1 MTKQICLKHSIVSYK
16 TLFFLF
22 FLLSL
27 TLALDYPSFNGLFT
41 FLLQYLTVI
50 GYQIL
55 DLTSKNI
62 DSFYLETQKWA
73 VSGLAG
79 IVNSSLCGTNNP
91 LLGGYGVFSNSAG
104 MSKTYSALPTHTAI
118 YYQITFNFIDKFKT
132 PDYFTLALDSNSIA
146 GGSNLKTYNSYVT
159 SDICGGSDPDTT
171 QFTIAGSMP
180 HTAKTLAFQLTAK
193 VSTGA
198 GSGTLGIRDIQLTF
212 VNDSSV
218 TAATSCFRVFDSQ
231 LLGLSGECSCVK
243 GSYLNS
249 GTCTPCD
256 SACQNCFGGSASECY
271 ACASGY
277 SFIESQCVQCD
288 SSCLTCTDPG
298 SLQCVTCQDGFWL
311 QPNGSCT
318 ATCDLP
324 ASASQAVGSLQLCYA
339 ACTASQYLLWD
350 GTCVNDCSSPLVISQ
365 SISGGYELC
374 SKPCENN
381 EYLYSNGSCL
391 STCPS
396 PFKSSSSLG
405 VDLCQ
410 PPCENSQFLYPDSS
424 CSGKCPNPLVSS
436 TPADGVKRCS
446 SPCPNSSDYYYSAN
460 KTCGNICSSPSVLQ
474 TVQFIQVCSAT
485 SASSTDKILSSDDKK
500 SVDKAKD
507 TVDAAGKA
515 ASAGITTSSLISSQ
529 SSGAITLISLIKML
543 EYIRYMNIN
552 YPPKLGY
559 MMDSQGN
566 DAISL
571 TFNVNLPKSIQR
583 KFPDYPLPGRFGKYD
598 LVSNFFVNYWQEL
611 FTLVMVLLVLA
622 ISTLLASKAKGVKYL
637 GACSI
642 KIRDI
647 IKWNFFLIIFC
658 GNVDSVG
665 VFSSMEFRTTHF
677 NSFVSVFATLVCV
690 FINLLVLY
698 VMLMIP
704 YIIYSLRRK
713 SRKVVP
719 LTNEI
724 DKSEEDKENRFMT
737 CGVLFMNFKEKSVLQ
752 HSCMFLILIRV
763 YFFNIIIGYLFEYP
777 LAQAI
782 LLVIM
787 STLMLGYF
795 SIARP
800 YKNSLELI
808 KIMTYE
814 TIIAVVNI
822 CVLIL
827 AIMDHKGIE
836 NSESRRKLGDAII
849 ISNMIFNLM
858 AVFYM
863 IVEFIIK
870 IIKVYG
876 RRKTITAKG
885 WRYWLTITTFLLEPE
900 ELEMEEGETP
910 GKQEPVIPKQIKRAI
925 KLEGKLP
932 SDPKKSVSFKC
943 QSPSDAQEGGQD
955 SDASPDKISPSPI
968 KISLPKGA
976 QGGSLKANSILSFD
990 GFNDVGS
997 KNLLTPGHARTSML
1011 FSQDHLSPRGSL
1023 LHIQE
1028 NQLVTPSPRMLLHR
1042 SSQPSFQ
1049 DLENKFGSESLSA
1062 VTPAKVDDEKGI
1074 LLKKVESNE
1083 VNLGQNKDRRR
1094 NMRFFGP
1101 SSVALDHS
1109 GSSPDLSFEV
1119 GIGTLSGINT
1129 PRRQQSRFSKYS
1141 PEKSK
1146 IFPEE
1151 EA

>member
-146 GGSNLKTYNSYVT
+146 GGGSLKTYNSYVT

-243 GSYLNS
+243 DSYLNS

-256 SACQNCFGGSASECY
+256 SACQNCFGSSASQCY

-288 SSCLTCTDPG
+288 SSCLTCTGPD
-298 SLQCVTCQDGFWL
+298 SLQCVTCQDGYWL
-311 QPNGSCT
+311 QPDGSCT

-324 ASASQAVGSLQLCYA
+324 ASQSLTIGSFQLCYA
-339 ACTASQYLLWD
+339 SCTTSQYLLWD
-350 GTCVNDCSSPLVISQ
+350 GTCVNDCSSPLVISL
-365 SISGGYELC
+365 SGGYELC

-381 EYLYSNGSCL
+381 EYLYSNGSCE

-396 PFKSSSSLG
+396 PFISSSSLD
-405 VDLCQ
+405 VNLCQ
-410 PPCENSQFLYPDSS
+410 PPCTNSQFLYLDGS
-424 CSGKCPNPLVSS
+424 CSSKCPNPLVSS

-446 SPCPNSSDYYYSAN
+446 SPCPNSSDYYYSSN
-460 KTCGNICSSPSVLQ
+460 DTCGNICSSPSVLQ
-474 TVQFIQVCSAT
+474 TVQFIQVCSVI
-485 SASSTDKILSSDDKK
+485 STEGRLSSDDKN
-500 SVDKAKD
+500 SVDIA
-507 TVDAAGKA
+507 TNTIDAAGTATSVGIA
-515 ASAGITTSSLISSQ
+515 ASSLISSQ

-552 YPPKLGY
+552 YPPKLEY

-571 TFNVNLPKSIQR
+571 TFNVNLPKSIER

-598 LVSNFFVNYWQEL
+598 LVSNFFVNYWEEL
-611 FTLVMVLLVLA
+611 FTLGVVLLVLV
-622 ISTLLASKAKGVKYL
+622 ISTLLASKAKDVKYI
-637 GACSI
+637 GVSST

-647 IKWNFFLIIFC
+647 IKWNFFLIVFC

-698 VMLMIP
+698 VMFMIP
-704 YIIYSLRRK
+704 YIIYSLRRAR
-713 SRKVVP
+713 RKVLPVGK
-719 LTNEI
+719 NFGHQ
-724 DKSEEDKENRFMT
+724 DYNAKNNSQRFAL
-737 CGVLFMNFKEKSVLQ
+737 CGVLFMNFEEKSASQ
-752 HSCMFLILIRV
+752 HSCMFLILFRV
-763 YFFNIIIGYLFEYP
+763 YLFNIIIGYLFEYP
-777 LAQAI
+777 LVQAI
-782 LLVIM
+782 LLTTM
-787 STLMLGYF
+787 SILMLGYF

-800 YKNSLELI
+800 YKNALELI
-808 KIMTYE
+808 KTMTYE
-814 TIIAVVNI
+814 TIIAGVNI

-836 NSESRRKLGDAII
+836 NNESRRKLGDAII
-849 ISNMIFNLM
+849 ISNIAFNLM
-858 AVFYM
+858 AVSYM
-863 IVEFIIK
+863 VVELVIK
-870 IIKVYG
+870 VIKVYG
-876 RRKTITAKG
+876 RRKTITTKG

-900 ELEMEEGETP
+900 ELEMEEDGTPEKEEPVSQRHSKRGTKLEETP
-910 GKQEPVIPKQIKRAI
+910 A
-925 KLEGKLP
+925 
-932 SDPKKSVSFKC
+932 KKSVSFKS
-943 QSPSDAQEGGQD
+943 QTPSDDQEGGQD
-955 SDASPDKISPSPI
+955 SDASPLKISPSLVQRTKPTPRLSI
-968 KISLPKGA
+968 NKG
-976 QGGSLKANSILSFD
+976 GILKANSLFSFD
-990 GFNDVGS
+990 GINDTGS
-997 KNLLTPGHARTSML
+997 RNLLTLMNLRPSVL
-1011 FSQDHLSPRGSL
+1011 LSQDHLSPRGNL
-1023 LHIQE
+1023 LQNQE
-1028 NQLVTPSPRMLLHR
+1028 HLSVAPSPRMLLR
-1042 SSQPSFQ
+1042 GSNQFSLQ
-1049 DLENKFGSESLSA
+1049 DIENKFMNESVSA
-1062 VTPAKVDDEKGI
+1062 GTPVKVDDEKGT
-1074 LLKKVESNE
+1074 LLSKIQSYE
-1083 VNLGQNKDRRR
+1083 VNSGQNKDRRR
-1094 NMRFFGP
+1094 KMRPLGP
-1101 SSVALDHS
+1101 SSVVLDHS
-1109 GSSPDLSFEV
+1109 GGSPDLSFEV
-1119 GIGTLSGINT
+1119 GTGTLTALNT
-1129 PRRQQSRFSKYS
+1129 PRRLQSRFSRYS

-1146 IFPEE
+1146 ILPEE